1 MKGQLKMRIIN
12 RKSTLVLTKEEKNTL
27 QNAAIIIDKLAKLTD
42 RATSVDWSMY
52 DDDEMWGVVDFIN
65 DLLQNAIEGN

>member
-1 MKGQLKMRIIN
+1 MRIIN

-42 RATSVDWSMY
+42 RATRVDWSMY